1 MQFVIEGLLFGLT
14 LSILLGPI
22 FIAITQSSIEKGY
35 KAGLAV
41 GIGIW
46 VSDLLF
52 IVLTYEFIH
61 RISHIV
67 NGEFFQL
74 SMGIIGGLV
83 LIGFGLYTIFSKVK
97 EIASSEIAGA
107 KNYLQFFTKGFLV
120 NTVNPFTFIFWIS
133 VISTYVL
140 ARDITGWQSLQFLVS
155 ILVVIIITD
164 SLKIFLAQL
173 LRQYLQGVHL
183 LWINRIA
190 GAALAVFGIL
200 LIFWS
205 I

>member
-74 SMGIIGGLV
+74 SMGIVGGIV
-83 LIGFGLYTIFSKVK
+83 LISFGLYTIFSKVK
-97 EIASSEIAGA
+97 EIARSEITGA
-107 KNYLQFFTKGFLV
+107 RNYLQFFTKGFLV

-140 ARDITGWQSLQFLVS
+140 ARDISGWQSFQFLSS
-155 ILVVIIITD
+155 ILVVIIVTD
-164 SLKIFLAQL
+164 SIKIFLAQL

-200 LIFWS
+200 LIVWS

>member
-22 FIAITQSSIEKGY
+22 FIALTQSSIEKGY

-41 GIGIW
+41 GVGIW

-74 SMGIIGGLV
+74 SMGIVGGLV
-83 LIGFGLYTIFSKVK
+83 LISFGLYTIFSKVK
-97 EIASSEIAGA
+97 EIARSEITGA
-107 KNYLQFFTKGFLV
+107 RNYLQFFTKGFLV

-140 ARDITGWQSLQFLVS
+140 ARDITGWQSIQFLTS
-155 ILVVIIITD
+155 ILVVIITTD

-200 LIFWS
+200 LIVWS

>member
-22 FIAITQSSIEKGY
+22 FIALTQSSIEKGY

-74 SMGIIGGLV
+74 SMGIVGGLV
-83 LIGFGLYTIFSKVK
+83 LISFGLYTIFSKVK
-97 EIASSEIAGA
+97 EIARSEITGA
-107 KNYLQFFTKGFLV
+107 RNYLQFFTKGFLV

-140 ARDITGWQSLQFLVS
+140 ARDITGWQSIQFLTS
-155 ILVVIIITD
+155 ILFVIITTD

-200 LIFWS
+200 LIVWS